1 MDMQD
6 KSCQRMVRERMLLT
20 ELSSRFLAQLMGGV
34 LTFRVRC
41 GLYDMQKTH
50 IGYVID
56 VYFDFQHN
64 DEGFPV

>member
-1 MDMQD
+1 
-6 KSCQRMVRERMLLT
+6 MVRGHMLLT
-20 ELSSRFLAQLMGGV
+20 ELSSRLPVQLTSDA

-41 GLYDMQKTH
+41 GLYDMQKSH

-64 DEGFPV
+64 DKGFPVQFDRKDG

>member
-1 MDMQD
+1 
-6 KSCQRMVRERMLLT
+6 
-20 ELSSRFLAQLMGGV
+20 MGGA

-41 GLYDMQKTH
+41 GLYDVQKTH